1 MQGSVE
7 RLDPW
12 LVCFAHV
19 FRVEQ
24 FASRRALVVCLRREM
39 SPRLPASASD
49 GHHHEM
55 LTSAADPNGQAIGGA
70 RSGGE

>member
-12 LVCFAHV
+12 LVCFALV

-24 FASRRALVVCLRREM
+24 FASRRALVVVPHTRNVAET
-39 SPRLPASASD
+39 
-49 GHHHEM
+49 
-55 LTSAADPNGQAIGGA
+55 TSE
-70 RSGGE
+70 RV